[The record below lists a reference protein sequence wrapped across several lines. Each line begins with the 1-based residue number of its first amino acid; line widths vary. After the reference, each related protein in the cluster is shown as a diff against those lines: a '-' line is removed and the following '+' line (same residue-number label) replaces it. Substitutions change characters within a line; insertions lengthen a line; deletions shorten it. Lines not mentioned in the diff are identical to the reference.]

1 MTSNAQKLAE
11 WIANNPPSNS
21 DGEESKDLFV
31 WILWFIHAPH
41 DLQYFEEIIS
51 QLQDVLSYWKYLDPR
66 ADLLQ
71 DEDKSIIEAV
81 TNLLTHLF
89 NHQGEIQEY
98 IPAPKHNGFFINNRH
113 PMHSR
118 LGVYYVYAAMIS
130 SIKDDNLEFED
141 AHNYIKS
148 VVLMCHY
155 YLKLRD
161 GNTHEDYLSTD
172 ASAAYQDGKGKS
184 RTNNA
189 CRFIRQSCYMENS
202 TYLEGKELNDFKP
215 IRELYEYIQSTKGK
229 DRTHFE
235 STFSPLISLVVKED
249 ETGSSGMRGKGGRGR
264 YNFTGW
270 SGGYVRS
277 AGGFYKEDIILDED
291 FRVEVIT
298 PNEVETESELAADL
312 IADENA
318 SSDEII
324 LYSDENPRSRG
335 VVQKS
340 QVKHIAVANQML
352 PFAWGVTTVFELTDL
367 LKSIGE
373 VFQKD
378 AKTEAKEKTK
388 EENEG
393 SLREALLI
401 LLVMLVTG
409 ERLRD
414 VASGFRFQNPDKHS
428 VFSPSKIY
436 YVRGSNSNIGFWRI
450 YPQLAKQN
458 RQHLLKPD
466 QRKLCDK
473 KEEFIELPDILNVGG
488 YIRKVFTESQL
499 NDLYRTKVFKRSF
512 KTYEKII
519 SKFIGRNC
527 QPGNRINIERVRSVL
542 FNIVVTQLTG
552 DTADGTLTTGKY
564 HFLSKTKLHYTTL
577 EISQLQGLYTRA
589 LKLMAD
595 QVHLQG
601 YDKPSFQYRE
611 YTPREGVFIGSAYNP
626 RIESVIAGVSKLVK
640 NLSSRA
646 KPTSNE
652 AIIEYHNIYTL
663 YVVLFIGFSTG
674 YRAIKDPFP
683 EAPNID
689 EETGLCVI
697 SDKDGSD
704 FYNSRL
710 VWLPEILIEQLEKY
724 REHRRVIR
732 SYLLNNNENLDH
744 LSGLPELFFLDENFK
759 IEIVRPLTL
768 TSKLKPI
775 LDLPVNTN
783 RRFLR
788 SYLKTNGCP
797 TEIID
802 AFMGHWSR
810 GEEPW
815 GEHSTISYLLIIQ
828 ELKKHIPPLLNTLG
842 FKVIRSRVYDA

>member
-1 MTSNAQKLAE
+1 MMSSNAQKLAE
-11 WIANNPPSNS
+11 WIANNPPPNS
-21 DGEESKDLFV
+21 DGEKSKDLFV
-31 WILWFIHAPH
+31 WTLWLIHAPH
-41 DLQYFEEIIS
+41 DLQYFEEIVS
-51 QLQDVLSYWKYLDPR
+51 QFQSVLSCWKYLDPR

-71 DEDKSIIEAV
+71 DEDKSNIEAV
-81 TNLLTHLF
+81 VDLLAHLF
-89 NHQGEIQEY
+89 NHQDEIQEY
-98 IPAPKHNGFFINNRH
+98 IPAPKHNAFFISNRH
-113 PMHSR
+113 PMHSK
-118 LGVYYVYAAMIS
+118 LGIYYVYAAMIS
-130 SIKDDNLEFED
+130 SLKDGSSAYED
-141 AHNYIKS
+141 THNYIKS

-155 YLKLRD
+155 CLKLRD
-161 GNTHEDYLSTD
+161 GNTHEDYLSID
-172 ASAAYQDGKGKS
+172 ASAAYQDGKEKS

-202 TYLEGKELNDFKP
+202 TYLEEQELKDFKP
-215 IRELYEYIQSTKGK
+215 IRKLYEYIQSTKGK

-249 ETGSSGMRGKGGRGR
+249 ETGSSGARGKGGRGR

-270 SGGYVRS
+270 NGGYVRS
-277 AGGFYKEDIILDED
+277 AVGFYKEDITLDDESI
-291 FRVEVIT
+291 VEIIT
-298 PNEVETESELAADL
+298 PSEMETEDELAADL

-318 SSDEII
+318 PSEEVIFYD
-324 LYSDENPRSRG
+324 DDNPRSRG
-335 VVQKS
+335 VIQKS

-367 LKSIGE
+367 LKNIGE

-378 AKTEAKEKTK
+378 TKTEEKEAEDKT
-388 EENEG
+388 G
-393 SLREALLI
+393 SLREALLV

-409 ERLRD
+409 EKLRN
-414 VASGFRFQNPDKHS
+414 VVSGFRFQNPDKHS
-428 VFSPSKIY
+428 VFSPNKIY
-436 YVRGSNSNIGFWRI
+436 YVRGSNSNVGLWRI

-466 QRKLCDK
+466 QRNLCGK
-473 KEEFIELPDILNVGG
+473 KEDFIELPDILNFGG

-499 NDLYRTKVFKRSF
+499 NNLYRTKVFKRSF

-519 SKFIGRNC
+519 SQFIERNC

-542 FNIVVTQLTG
+542 FNIVVTQITG
-552 DTADGTLTTGKY
+552 DTADGTLITGKY

-577 EISQLQGLYTRA
+577 EISQLQELYTRA
-589 LKLMAD
+589 LKLMTD

-626 RIESVIAGVSKLVK
+626 RIESVIEGVFELVK

-697 SDKDGSD
+697 SDKDGAD

-710 VWLPEILIEQLEKY
+710 VWLPEILIEQLDKY

-732 SYLLNNNENLDH
+732 SYLLNNNENLEH

-768 TSKLKPI
+768 TPKLKPI

-815 GEHSTISYLLIIQ
+815 GEYSTISYLLIIQ
-828 ELKKHIPPLLNTLG
+828 ELKKYIPPLLNTLG